1 MSAIRP
7 LVLAHRGA
15 CHRVRENTV
24 EAFALARELGADG
37 IELDVRRSADDVL
50 IVHHDAEVPE
60 VGLLAAQP
68 FDGIRA
74 ALPWLPTLA
83 EALEVCTG
91 WLVNVEIKCLP
102 WEADADPEHTVAR
115 AAVDLVRDRDLRVV
129 MSSFDVSS
137 VDAVRTYA
145 PELETALLVHGQ
157 DLASA
162 AALTRERGHQW
173 LNPDRKAV
181 LAAPERAVAIA
192 RGDGLR
198 LDVWTVDDPDEIST
212 LARAGVDAI
221 ITNEPDTALAALG

>member
-115 AAVDLVRDRDLRVV
+115 GSRRSRAAIATFA
-129 MSSFDVSS
+129 SSCRRSTS
-137 VDAVRTYA
+137 APSTRSARTRRNSR
-145 PELETALLVHGQ
+145 PRCWCTAKISRAQ
-157 DLASA
+157 P
-162 AALTRERGHQW
+162 ALTRG
-173 LNPDRKAV
+173 
-181 LAAPERAVAIA
+181 AATS
-192 RGDGLR
+192 G
-198 LDVWTVDDPDEIST
+198 
-212 LARAGVDAI
+212 
-221 ITNEPDTALAALG
+221 